1 MKKICFLGLLLILTA
16 LVVGAIGCSKKP
28 KPSTDVS
35 PPVPAPSAEPEPAEP
50 SEPALMPEP
59 SRVIELEDI
68 FFDYDKFSLRPDARE
83 SLAHN
88 AKALLDAPG
97 TRVLIEGHCDERGTL
112 EYNLALGDK
121 RARVAQDFLIRYGV
135 DPSRITMISYGEE
148 RPFAQ
153 GHNEAAWGLNRR
165 GHFIIRN

>member
-1 MKKICFLGLLLILTA
+1 MKRTCFLVLLLILTA

-35 PPVPAPSAEPEPAEP
+35 PPVAAPSAEPEPAEP
-50 SEPALMPEP
+50 SEPVLTPEP
-59 SRVIELEDI
+59 SPVIELEDI
-68 FFDYDKFSLRPDARE
+68 FFDYDKFSLKPDACE
-83 SLAHN
+83 SLTRN

-97 TRVLIEGHCDERGTL
+97 TCVLIEGHCDERGTL
-112 EYNLALGDK
+112 EYNLALGDR
-121 RARVAQDFLIRYGV
+121 RARGARDFLIRYGV

-148 RPFAQ
+148 RPFAR
-153 GHNEAAWGLNRR
+153 GHNEAAWALNRR